1 MLTGAGS
8 AELNGVYLRQ
18 KTGAKRNGARVYE
31 KGEYMLSREV
41 IGGGAGFIVGK
52 APRAFYAYQ
61 TEDTVAPESGWS
73 VQEHG
78 VAPPRHDDLSHQ
90 DCVAEPVG
98 RPRPGSAL
106 EGDQRQVAAR

>member
-52 APRAFYAYQ
+52 APRTILGTLSSA
-61 TEDTVAPESGWS
+61 GGIWS
-73 VQEHG
+73 SYV
-78 VAPPRHDDLSHQ
+78 SS
-90 DCVAEPVG
+90 
-98 RPRPGSAL
+98 PG
-106 EGDQRQVAAR
+106 